1 MSSSFSLSLEL
12 VLLMSWLLKNEKETL
27 DKLIKKALKGG
38 LEKEIDLID
47 TFTQQE
53 LLEMDSDFSQE
64 LHNSILDFLMYLE
77 DMLLDGLDAKE
88 HDSDKKELS
97 PALQKISKQKI
108 DSKTVL
114 LSLKHTNNQM
124 SQAKKDKNST
134 KNVNELLFSEILKN
148 WIPKTNEPIN

>member
-38 LEKEIDLID
+38 LKREINLID
-47 TFTQQE
+47 IFTQQE
-53 LLEMDSDFSQE
+53 LLEMDSNFSQE

-77 DMLLDGLDAKE
+77 DILLNELNAKGDAFN
-88 HDSDKKELS
+88 KKELS

-114 LSLKHTNNQM
+114 LSLKHTNKKI
-124 SQAKKDKNST
+124 SQAKNNKFSKKNMD
-134 KNVNELLFSEILKN
+134 ELLFSEILKN
-148 WIPKTNEPIN
+148 WSPKINEPIN

>member
-27 DKLIKKALKGG
+27 DELIKKALKGG
-38 LEKEIDLID
+38 LENEIDLID

-77 DMLLDGLDAKE
+77 DMLLDSLDAKE
-88 HDSDKKELS
+88 SKLGNQDLS
-97 PALQKISKQKI
+97 PALQKIKNQKI
-108 DSKTVL
+108 DNKTVL
-114 LSLKHTNNQM
+114 LSLKHTNSQM
-124 SQAKKDKNST
+124 SKAKKDKST
-134 KNVNELLFSEILKN
+134 HQNVNELLFSEILKN